1 MGELMDEQ
9 APGED
14 PSAPAE
20 RRREPVFN
28 LPRVVA
34 ALIAACVIVHLF
46 RLYVLSPVQDQ
57 DFILRF
63 AFIPLRYSG
72 DYVIDIYA
80 IVSPLTYAFLHGGW
94 LHLGINMIWLGAFGA
109 PLAGRIGPWRFLLF
123 WAATSLAA
131 VFLHYIFNPLDFS
144 PVVGASGAISGM
156 MGAAA
161 RFGFQIDRSQ
171 GKPAFSGPVLSIPQ
185 VLRSRAAVVF
195 VLVWMAVNV
204 VTGLG
209 FGMPSDMGRIAWQA
223 HIGGF
228 LAGFFGI
235 FLFVPPA
242 PPEPREAEEPPE
254 LPQSQA

>member
-1 MGELMDEQ
+1 MDEK
-9 APGED
+9 APDE
-14 PSAPAE
+14 AAAE
-20 RRREPVFN
+20 ASETRHREPVFN
-28 LPRVVA
+28 VPRVVV
-34 ALIAACVIVHLF
+34 ALIAACVIVHLL

-57 DFILRF
+57 DFVLRF

-109 PLAGRIGPWRFLLF
+109 PLAGRTGPWRFLLF
-123 WAATSLAA
+123 WAGTSLAA
-131 VFLHYIFNPLDFS
+131 VFLHYLFNPFDFS

-171 GKPAFSGPVLSIPQ
+171 GKPAFAGPVLSIPQ

-195 VLVWMAVNV
+195 VAVWMVVNL

-209 FGMPSDMGRIAWQA
+209 FGMPSDMGRIAWHA

-235 FLFVPPA
+235 FLFVRPLPPA
-242 PPEPREAEEPPE
+242 PVEEEGNDPDGTGDT
-254 LPQSQA
+254 